1 MKGTFIALAFGAF
14 AALHAA
20 GEEERTAPLPK
31 GLGKKRPPTPEELSA
46 IFGSD
51 GGKIDWTNFS
61 PEALGMQL
69 NYDEMSTE
77 ELEKVIDAFV
87 RLGLISPEEK
97 ESFGASLV
105 DPSMRSMLQTVQE
118 NWGETMEK
126 VMKDPEYLN
135 FLKGFQN
142 NIDENALATIVGL
155 KGGLGGAINGR
166 DITGKPASGEEE
178 Q

>member
-1 MKGTFIALAFGAF
+1 MKGAILALAFGAF
-14 AALHAA
+14 AAVHAS
-20 GEEERTAPLPK
+20 EDE
-31 GLGKKRPPTPEELSA
+31 KKPTPAEGGAAAQPEGAAPEDISA
-46 IFGSD
+46 IFNAE
-51 GGKIDWTNFS
+51 GGKIDWNSFS

-87 RLGLISPEEK
+87 RLGLISPEER

-105 DPSMRSMLQTVQE
+105 DPVMRSMIQTVNE
-118 NWGETMEK
+118 NWPATMEK
-126 VMKDPEYLN
+126 IMKDPEYLN

-142 NIDENALATIVGL
+142 NIDEAALATIVGL
-155 KGGLGGAINGR
+155 KEGLPGALR
-166 DITGKPASGEEE
+166 DRENNTEDK

>member
-1 MKGTFIALAFGAF
+1 
-14 AALHAA
+14 
-20 GEEERTAPLPK
+20 
-31 GLGKKRPPTPEELSA
+31 LSA

-51 GGKIDWTNFS
+51 GGKIDWSNFS

-69 NYDEMSTE
+69 NYDEMSTD
-77 ELEKVIDAFV
+77 ELDKVVDAFV
-87 RLGLISPEEK
+87 RLGLISPEER

-105 DPSMRSMLQTVQE
+105 DPSMRNMLQAVQE
-118 NWGETMEK
+118 NWSDTMDK
-126 VMKDPEYLN
+126 VMKDPDYLK

-155 KGGLGGAINGR
+155 KSGLGGAISGR
-166 DITGKPASGEEE
+166 DITGKQEGVEEE